1 MAKNRKKGSI
11 RMVRKVLYDVVNE
24 IEISNCIQI
33 AQNNEKIE
41 ALAADIVTNT
51 VTYSEFL
58 GELYFKA
65 TAMKEAIIS
74 ELRAASKNNS
84 FSHSGYVLAIN
95 T

>member
-1 MAKNRKKGSI
+1 MAKNTRKAHDEA
-11 RMVRKVLYDVVNE
+11 RKVLYDVVNE
-24 IEISNCIQI
+24 IEISNSIQI

-65 TAMKEAIIS
+65 NQLKCSITDEIAAI
-74 ELRAASKNNS
+74 KNQAN
-84 FSHSGYVLAIN
+84 FHDGYVLAIN
-95 T
+95 M